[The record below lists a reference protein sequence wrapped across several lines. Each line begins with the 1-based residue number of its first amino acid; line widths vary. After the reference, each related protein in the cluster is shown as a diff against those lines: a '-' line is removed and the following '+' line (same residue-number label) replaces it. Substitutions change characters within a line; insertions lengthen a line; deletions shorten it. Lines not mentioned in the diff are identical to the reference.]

1 MRLRSLRDACLAGF
15 LYGSLLYGAV
25 LSLVHVVH
33 NHLGS
38 ARDALI
44 AFAGFGVLYGLWSA
58 AFFALANLAAI
69 PFSRPETQGRRGL
82 LLGLLSFNLFFWEV
96 FFLYGLT
103 YDQAPFHPS
112 AAWGMA
118 GVLLLLAVPIALGAA
133 LGSWALFRLFAAL
146 RRGGGLGWAA
156 AGLLAIG
163 LAAHAVAPL
172 YAGGA
177 GRQPARPP
185 RNGPPQ
191 TPPRIAVVDT
201 GLKVI
206 VVGFD
211 GADWR
216 VMRPL
221 MAGGE
226 LPTFSALVREGS
238 AGPLES
244 IHDSNSA
251 VIWASIYTGMT
262 PGGHGVLDFYQVA
275 LPGMASKGLFPV
287 HRTYFKELSDLV
299 SPLGLTRQIPVD
311 RFSLAAPPYWEIADR
326 AGLSIGVVDGY
337 FYSFPA
343 LRPARPESWFLSY
356 GLDEMAARPS
366 PQVALFAQPQ
376 PVPLF
381 REVRPLLAGGDFNWQ
396 SAALLKLLAGR
407 PQPRLVNFYTHQPD
421 SDQHW
426 FWKWYEPDRFFN
438 VKAKDLREKSG
449 IIPGVY
455 RDFDKFLA
463 RLLAAAGPDTVV
475 IVASDHGHSPT
486 IVHSFYTQHRHGP
499 PGILLMRGGPV
510 KSGLALQGASVF
522 DLYPTI
528 LYLLGLPVPRDA
540 AGKVLVDALDPGFVR
555 LHPMR
560 EVPTYTDLGLPPG
573 LPGAKRDGAMNAEE
587 IEKLRALGYL

>member
-1 MRLRSLRDACLAGF
+1 MPNDVTLHEFLA
-15 LYGSLLYGAV
+15 
-25 LSLVHVVH
+25 LV
-33 NHLGS
+33 
-38 ARDALI
+38 
-44 AFAGFGVLYGLWSA
+44 
-58 AFFALANLAAI
+58 
-69 PFSRPETQGRRGL
+69 
-82 LLGLLSFNLFFWEV
+82 
-96 FFLYGLT
+96 
-103 YDQAPFHPS
+103 
-112 AAWGMA
+112 
-118 GVLLLLAVPIALGAA
+118 
-133 LGSWALFRLFAAL
+133 LFAQ
-146 RRGGGLGWAA
+146 GQYEQAA
-156 AGLLAIG
+156 
-163 LAAHAVAPL
+163 APL
-172 YAGGA
+172 YAG
-177 GRQPARPP
+177 RPP
-185 RNGPPQ
+185 EGKTPTGP
-191 TPPRIAVVDT
+191 PPRIAVVDT

-221 MAGGE
+221 MAKGE
-226 LPTFSALVREGS
+226 LPTFSAIVREGA

-262 PGGHGVLDFYQVA
+262 PDRHGVLDFYQVA

-299 SPLGLTRQIPVD
+299 SPLRLTSEIPVD

-438 VKAKDLREKSG
+438 VKAKDLREKGG

-475 IVASDHGHSPT
+475 IIASDHGHSPT

-510 KSGLALQGASVF
+510 KRGLALQGASVF
-522 DLYPTI
+522 DLYPTV

-540 AGKVLVDALDPGFVR
+540 AGKVLVDALDPGFVQ
-555 LHPMR
+555 LHPVR

-587 IEKLRALGYL
+587 IEKLRALGYI

>member
-1 MRLRSLRDACLAGF
+1 MRLRSLRDACLTGF
-15 LYGSLLYGAV
+15 LYGALLYGAV

-44 AFAGFGVLYGLWSA
+44 AFTGFGVLYGLWGA
-58 AFFALANLAAI
+58 AFFALASLAAI

-82 LLGLLSFNLFFWEV
+82 ALGLFAFNLFFWEV

-118 GVLLLLAVPIALGAA
+118 GVLLLLAVPIAMGAA

-146 RRGGGLGWAA
+146 RRGGGLTWAA

-163 LAAHAVAPL
+163 LAAHAAAPL
-172 YAGGA
+172 YAG
-177 GRQPARPP
+177 RSPAQPP
-185 RNGPPQ
+185 RTGPS
-191 TPPRIAVVDT
+191 PPRIAVVDT

-221 MAGGE
+221 MAKGE
-226 LPTFSALVREGS
+226 LPTFSAIVREG
-238 AGPLES
+238 ATGPLES

-262 PGGHGVLDFYQVA
+262 PDRHGVLDFYQVA

-299 SPLGLTRQIPVD
+299 SPLRLTSEIPVD

-343 LRPARPESWFLSY
+343 LHPARPESWFLSY

-438 VKAKDLREKSG
+438 VKAKDLREKGG

-510 KSGLALQGASVF
+510 KRGLALQGASVF

-540 AGKVLVDALDPGFVR
+540 AGKVLVDALDPGFVQ
-555 LHPMR
+555 LHPIR

-573 LPGAKRDGAMNAEE
+573 LPGVKRDGAMNAEE
-587 IEKLRALGYL
+587 IEKLRALGYI

>member
-38 ARDALI
+38 TRDALI

-58 AFFALANLAAI
+58 AFFALANLAAVF
-69 PFSRPETQGRRGL
+69 FSRPETQGRRGL
-82 LLGLLSFNLFFWEV
+82 PLGLFAFNLFFWEV

-118 GVLLLLAVPIALGAA
+118 GVLLLLAVPIAMGAA

-146 RRGGGLGWAA
+146 RRGGGLTWTA
-156 AGLLAIG
+156 AGLLAVG
-163 LAAHAVAPL
+163 LAAHATAPL
-172 YAGGA
+172 YAR
-177 GRQPARPP
+177 RQPEGKTPT
-185 RNGPPQ
+185 GP
-191 TPPRIAVVDT
+191 PPRIAVVDT

-221 MAGGE
+221 MAKGE
-226 LPTFSALVREGS
+226 LPTFSSIVREGA

-262 PGGHGVLDFYQVA
+262 PDRHGVLDFYQVA

-343 LRPARPESWFLSY
+343 LHPARPESWFLSY

-438 VKAKDLREKSG
+438 VKAKDLREKGG

-455 RDFDKFLA
+455 RDFDRFLA

-510 KSGLALQGASVF
+510 KRGLALQGASVF
-522 DLYPTI
+522 DLYPTV

-540 AGKVLVDALDPGFVR
+540 AGRVLVDALDPGFVR

-560 EVPTYTDLGLPPG
+560 EVPTYRDLGLPPG

>member
-44 AFAGFGVLYGLWSA
+44 AFAGFGVLYGLWGA
-58 AFFALANLAAI
+58 VFFALANLAAI
-69 PFSRPETQGRRGL
+69 PFSRPETQGRCGL
-82 LLGLLSFNLFFWEV
+82 LLGLFSFNLFFWEV

-112 AAWGMA
+112 VAWGMA
-118 GVLLLLAVPIALGAA
+118 GVLLLLAIPIALGAA
-133 LGSWALFRLFAAL
+133 LGSWGLFRLFAAL
-146 RRGGGLGWAA
+146 RRRGGLMWAA

-163 LAAHAVAPL
+163 LAAHAAAPL
-172 YAGGA
+172 YAG
-177 GRQPARPP
+177 RQPEGKTPT
-185 RNGPPQ
+185 GP
-191 TPPRIAVVDT
+191 PPRIAVVDT

-221 MAGGE
+221 MAKGE
-226 LPTFSALVREGS
+226 LPTFSTIVREGA

-262 PGGHGVLDFYQVA
+262 PDRHGVLDFYQVA

-343 LRPARPESWFLSY
+343 LHPARPESWFLSY
-356 GLDEMAARPS
+356 GLDEMSARPS

-396 SAALLKLLAGR
+396 SAALLKLLAER

-438 VKAKDLREKSG
+438 VKAKDLREKGG

-455 RDFDKFLA
+455 RDFDRFLA

-510 KSGLALQGASVF
+510 KRGLALQGASVF
-522 DLYPTI
+522 DLYPTV

-540 AGKVLVDALDPGFVR
+540 AGRVLVDALDPGFVR
-555 LHPMR
+555 LHPVR
-560 EVPTYTDLGLPPG
+560 EVPTYTDLGLPLG